1 MRTIANLP
9 DRPEYPQLERQ
20 DASTY
25 RSSKRESKYCYD
37 IINRQEVNI
46 DSKDMDGVT
55 PSRLAFYGKNTHI
68 CGLIEL
74 EKTIRVKA
82 ARERING
89 FQDALKDKNLDDVKR
104 HMFDPCS
111 SWAQL
116 VTADEG
122 EIQCAP
128 NIYIRH
134 ICGALGDKFVR
145 IIEVGNEYKVVK
157 NKVATKS
164 ES

>member
-1 MRTIANLP
+1 LLICPTDLNTHNSRGRTPLHIAALNGNQNIVTILL
-9 DRPEYPQLERQ
+9 D
-20 DASTY
+20 
-25 RSSKRESKYCYD
+25 
-37 IINRQEVNI
+37 RQEVNI

-55 PSRLAFYGKNTHI
+55 PSRLAFYGMNTHI

-82 ARERING
+82 ARERINE